1 MAEALYTIT
10 TLAQT
15 SSSVV
20 MNSTLSDLSFLATT
34 VSGTPTPRLRVD
46 LETGVDPASPTG
58 PFASARNTQCL
69 GADPQ
74 VRRRAPATV
83 ISRRVGW
90 DTDLA
95 DRGSLRSQRQAP
107 NRAAPT
113 DDCHLSRRPRGP
125 RYCLPFNR
133 STAAL
138 NTSPRSA

>member
-10 TLAQT
+10 TLAHT

-20 MNSTLSDLSFLATT
+20 TNSTLSDLSFLATT
-34 VSGTPTPRLRVD
+34 GLRTTTPQLRVD
-46 LETGVDPASPTG
+46 LENQSRSGFPYRAVRSG
-58 PFASARNTQCL
+58 PKQPVPR
-69 GADPQ
+69 GGPQ
-74 VRRRAPATV
+74 VRRGAPATV

-113 DDCHLSRRPRGP
+113 DDCRLARRPSGP

>member
-34 VSGTPTPRLRVD
+34 VSGRRRLGFGLILKTR
-46 LETGVDPASPTG
+46 VDPASPIG
-58 PFASARNTQCL
+58 PFASARNTECL

-74 VRRRAPATV
+74 VRRRAPTTV

-113 DDCHLSRRPRGP
+113 DDCHLSLAGREAHVTA
-125 RYCLPFNR
+125 CF
-133 STAAL
+133 STA
-138 NTSPRSA
+138 PPPP